1 MYVRGERAES
11 AHHNIIGS
19 ISLGTIIRL
28 SFDYWTNNRQLTDT
42 CVKQEGCTLLVQYIV
57 QLCKSIN
64 DLIDKSRNIKSKYHL
79 TTNDVYDIVLNN
91 HDYVSSRTLERFFA
105 EKAGYNF
112 RYKST
117 IKPIYDALIGYDE
130 QNNSTP
136 KNDFVDFLLYQI
148 KIKDTQINKLLD
160 IIRKVGV
167 DYDLPKM

>member
-1 MYVRGERAES
+1 M
-11 AHHNIIGS
+11 
-19 ISLGTIIRL
+19 IRL

-105 EKAGYNF
+105 KEAGYNF

-117 IKPIYDALIGYDE
+117 VKPIYDALIGYDE
-130 QNNSTP
+130 QNNSTS

>member
-117 IKPIYDALIGYDE
+117 VKPIYDALIGYDE

-136 KNDFVDFLLYQI
+136 KNDFVDFLLCQI

>member
-1 MYVRGERAES
+1 M
-11 AHHNIIGS
+11 
-19 ISLGTIIRL
+19 
-28 SFDYWTNNRQLTDT
+28 
-42 CVKQEGCTLLVQYIV
+42 QYIV